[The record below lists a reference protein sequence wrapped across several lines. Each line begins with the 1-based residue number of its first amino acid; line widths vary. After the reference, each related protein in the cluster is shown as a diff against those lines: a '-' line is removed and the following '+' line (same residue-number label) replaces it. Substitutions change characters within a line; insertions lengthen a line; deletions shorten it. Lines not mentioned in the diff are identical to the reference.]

1 MCLWYETDE
10 TVVCYRYVHVR
21 RVRRHT
27 WEVKCISSFC
37 LFAPWHLRGA
47 SDGDVCFGAF
57 LTSFYIMIHIAD
69 LSCQQDKT
77 EVVKKVNKVPW
88 QLQCP
93 CGVIYKQD
101 FSSLHWPFSDR
112 LRKPTL
118 LCLIRNWTE
127 KRRSF
132 KLDAEPSHSGNWCL
146 VFFFRAG
153 KTLQNISHTEADN
166 SWERE
171 CCTFPLFLCLLLSLM
186 CCCLLYSSHGYQTF
200 SLFSISPALHTEEAM
215 RENKSKRGHE
225 EKLQRDRRR

>member
-1 MCLWYETDE
+1 MGGE
-10 TVVCYRYVHVR
+10 VHLLLLPFCTLAPAWCKGR
-21 RVRRHT
+21 R
-27 WEVKCISSFC
+27 
-37 LFAPWHLRGA
+37 LY
-47 SDGDVCFGAF
+47 VCFCAF
-57 LTSFYIMIHIAD
+57 LTSFYIMIHTAD
-69 LSCQQDKT
+69 LPCQQDKT
-77 EVVKKVNKVPW
+77 VVVKKVNKVPW

-118 LCLIRNWTE
+118 LCLIRNWTK

-153 KTLQNISHTEADN
+153 KTLQKTLRFISHTEADN

-171 CCTFPLFLCLLLSLM
+171 CCTFPLFLCLLLFLM
-186 CCCLLYSSHGYQTF
+186 CCCLLYPPHSYQTF
-200 SLFSISPALHTEEAM
+200 LLLSISLALLREEAM

-225 EKLQRDRRR
+225 EKLQRDRRS